1 MLLVKQRLAKSQTM
15 DRILQPPLKL
25 QDDWYQYLDKILTL
39 SLLGQD
45 EITCELLYVN
55 RVNQAFKMELS
66 TSPFA
71 FSFTLYG
78 LSHSHLPG

>member
-1 MLLVKQRLAKSQTM
+1 MLLVKQRLAKSRTV

-45 EITCELLYVN
+45 EITCELLYV
-55 RVNQAFKMELS
+55 
-66 TSPFA
+66 T
-71 FSFTLYG
+71 
-78 LSHSHLPG
+78 